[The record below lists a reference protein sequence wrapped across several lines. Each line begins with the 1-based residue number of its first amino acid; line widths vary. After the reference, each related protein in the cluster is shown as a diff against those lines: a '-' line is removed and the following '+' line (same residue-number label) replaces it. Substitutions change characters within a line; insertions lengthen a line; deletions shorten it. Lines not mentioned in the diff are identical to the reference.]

1 VTAAFTSVEEVDAM
15 GDDESREVA
24 EDPSIVAAVRRG
36 GEVEFATLV
45 ERHRR
50 ELRVHCYRM
59 LGNLDDADDVVQET
73 FVKAWRS
80 RAGFEGRSTVRTWL
94 YRIATNACL
103 DAIKRKKRRVST
115 VDPGAGRGPSFDDV
129 PWLQPIPDR
138 LLDEPA
144 PTVDE
149 PDAVVIASETV
160 ALAFLTAIQHLA
172 PRPRAVLILRDVLGW
187 SAGETASALG
197 ETVTAVN
204 SALQRARARMRA
216 VGSSDQRGWGRA
228 TAANERERTLLQRY
242 IDAHT
247 SADAAAVIEL
257 LGEDVRFTMPTV
269 VDGQVQEQTRFD
281 GRPAVA
287 GFFRQLLGPDG
298 PGEWR
303 LVPTRANRQ
312 PAAANY
318 LRPWGESTF
327 RGVTLDVL
335 RIERDL
341 VVDITTFDASVFP
354 TFGLPPTL

>member
-1 VTAAFTSVEEVDAM
+1 M
-15 GDDESREVA
+15 NGDETRA
-24 EDPSIVAAVRRG
+24 IGEDPAVVAVVRRG

-73 FVKAWRS
+73 LIKAWRA
-80 RAGFEGRSTVRTWL
+80 RAGFEGRSTVRAWL

-103 DAIKRKKRRVST
+103 DAIKRKKRRVSV
-115 VDPGAGRGPSFDDV
+115 VDPTIGRPPSFDEV

-144 PTVDE
+144 PSADE

-187 SAGETASALG
+187 SASETATALG
-197 ETVTAVN
+197 ESVAAVN

-216 VGSSDQRGWGRA
+216 LGSSDPRGWEAA
-228 TAANERERTLLQRY
+228 TVTSDRERALLERY
-242 IDAHT
+242 MDAHAR
-247 SADAAAVIEL
+247 ADASAVIEL
-257 LGEDVRFTMPTV
+257 LGEDVQFTMPTI
-269 VDGQVQEQTRFD
+269 VDGQLQEQTRFD

-287 GFFRQLLGPDG
+287 NFFRELLGPDG

-318 LRPWGESTF
+318 LRRWGESTF
-327 RGVTLDVL
+327 RAVTLDVL
-335 RIERDL
+335 RIEHDL
-341 VVDITTFDASVFP
+341 VVEITTFDASVFP
-354 TFGLPPTL
+354 TFGLPATP

>member
-1 VTAAFTSVEEVDAM
+1 VIAAVEEVNAM
-15 GDDESREVA
+15 GDDETREVG
-24 EDPSIVAAVRRG
+24 EDPSVVAAVRRG
-36 GEVEFATLV
+36 GEAEFATLV

-103 DAIKRKKRRVST
+103 DAIKQKRRRVSI
-115 VDPGAGRGPSFDDV
+115 VDPGVVGRAPSFDEV
-129 PWLQPIPDR
+129 PWLQPIPDV

-144 PTVDE
+144 PSVDE
-149 PDAVVIASETV
+149 PDAVVVATETV

-187 SAGETASALG
+187 SASETATALG
-197 ETVTAVN
+197 DTVAAVN

-216 VGSSDQRGWGRA
+216 LGSSDQRGWESA
-228 TAANERERTLLQRY
+228 TVASDRERALLQRY

-247 SADAAAVIEL
+247 RADAAAVIEL
-257 LGEDVRFTMPTV
+257 LGEDVQFTMPTV

-281 GRPAVA
+281 GRQAVA
-287 GFFRQLLGPDG
+287 GFFRELLGADS

-327 RGVTLDVL
+327 RGITLDVL
-335 RIERDL
+335 RIEHDL

>member
-1 VTAAFTSVEEVDAM
+1 M
-15 GDDESREVA
+15 GEDEAREVG
-24 EDPSIVAAVRRG
+24 EDPSVAGAVRQG
-36 GEVEFATLV
+36 SEVEFATLV

-73 FVKAWRS
+73 FVNAWRS

-103 DAIKRKKRRVST
+103 DTIKRKKRRVST
-115 VDPGAGRGPSFDDV
+115 VDPGAGRAPSFDDV
-129 PWLQPIPDR
+129 PWLQPIPDL

-144 PTVDE
+144 PSADE
-149 PDAVVIASETV
+149 PDAVLIATETV

-187 SAGETASALG
+187 SAAETAGALG
-197 ETVTAVN
+197 ESVAAVN

-216 VGSSDQRGWGRA
+216 LGSTEERGWERA
-228 TAANERERTLLQRY
+228 AAASDRERALLQRY
-242 IDAHT
+242 MDAHAR
-247 SADAAAVIEL
+247 ADAAAVIDL
-257 LGEDVRFTMPTV
+257 LDEDVRFTMPTV
-269 VDGQVQEQTRFD
+269 VNGEVQEQTRFD

-287 GFFRQLLGPDG
+287 DFFRELLGPDG

-303 LVPTRANRQ
+303 LVPTRANHQ

-318 LRPWGESTF
+318 LRASGDATF

-335 RIERDL
+335 RIEDGL

>member
-1 VTAAFTSVEEVDAM
+1 
-15 GDDESREVA
+15 
-24 EDPSIVAAVRRG
+24 
-36 GEVEFATLV
+36 
-45 ERHRR
+45 
-50 ELRVHCYRM
+50 M

-103 DAIKRKKRRVST
+103 DAIKRKKRRVSI
-115 VDPGAGRGPSFDDV
+115 VDSAAGRPPSYDEV

-144 PTVDE
+144 PSVDE
-149 PDAVVIASETV
+149 PDAVVIATETI
-160 ALAFLTAIQHLA
+160 ALAYLTAIQHLA

-187 SAGETASALG
+187 SASETAGALG
-197 ETVTAVN
+197 ETVVAVN
-204 SALQRARARMRA
+204 SVLQRARARMRA
-216 VGSSDQRGWGRA
+216 LGSSDDRGWEGA
-228 TAANERERTLLQRY
+228 TAANDVERALLQRY
-242 IDAHT
+242 MDAHAR
-247 SADAAAVIEL
+247 ADAAAVIEL
-257 LGEDVRFTMPTV
+257 LGEDVHFTMPTV
-269 VDGQVQEQTRFD
+269 VNGQIQEQTRFD

-287 GFFRQLLGPDG
+287 GFFRDLLGADG

-318 LRPWGESTF
+318 LRPWGEPTF

-335 RIERDL
+335 RIEHDL
-341 VVDITTFDASVFP
+341 VVEITTFDASVFS
-354 TFGLPPTL
+354 TFGLPATL